1 MTDIFVMDGDP
12 ASDVARWGRRQGNQ
26 WEGSSGGYTAAA
38 GGTPDPAGPSARPL
52 SLLDALTSDTD
63 RLRAVHDAYI
73 AAGTDVITMA
83 TAPLTP
89 TRLND
94 LGLASQLDDL
104 LQTACRIAC
113 AARDAAARDVLV
125 AACLGPLVADTRRY
139 EGPITE
145 LVGVYEYLLHMMATE
160 SDLIFCTG
168 MTSVREA
175 EAAALAGAMTGR
187 PIWLCFAVDDN
198 RPATLAGGESLGDAI
213 AAVEGLPVDAVLLQS
228 ADADRLAPE
237 LRRLAPLADM
247 RFGGRAGV
255 DGQGPAAFPVGPAAA
270 PDAFGYWVED
280 WLDAGASIIG
290 GGPATTPVHTAH
302 ARSLIDL
309 RPNAPFRALL

>member
-1 MTDIFVMDGDP
+1 MDGDP
-12 ASDVARWGRRQGNQ
+12 ASDIARWGGRRGSQ
-26 WEGSSGGYTAAA
+26 WGGPSGGNTEAASEP
-38 GGTPDPAGPSARPL
+38 PDPAGLSAGPL
-52 SLLDALTSDTD
+52 SLLDVLMSDTD

-73 AAGTDVITMA
+73 AAGADIITMA

-89 TRLND
+89 TRLYD
-94 LGLASQLDDL
+94 LGLESRLDDL
-104 LQTACRIAC
+104 LLTACGIAC
-113 AARDAAARDVLV
+113 AARDAASREIRV

-145 LVGVYEYLLHMMATE
+145 LIGVYEYLLHMMATE

-187 PIWLCFAVDDN
+187 PVWLCFAVDDS
-198 RPATLAGGESLGDAI
+198 RPAALAGGEPLADAI
-213 AAVEGLPVDAVLLQS
+213 AAVEGLPVDAILLQS

-237 LRRLAPLADM
+237 LRRLAPLADT

-255 DGQGPAAFPVGPAAA
+255 DGDGPAAFPVGPAAA
-270 PDAFGYWVED
+270 PDAYGYWIED
-280 WLDAGASIIG
+280 WLDVGASIIG
-290 GGPATTPVHTAH
+290 GGPATTPAHTAH

-309 RPNAPFRALL
+309 RPNAPFRSLL